1 MNRRDVLKA
10 GGLAALTGLTLGR
23 VAAENRV
30 GQKAGR
36 EFLLAVNKQGDTV
49 SFFDPADRHRILAEL
64 RMPTHP
70 HEVMIDPKRRV
81 AYVSIYGDGIYGNNT
96 HPGHQVY
103 IIGLDTMQVTGV
115 IELAPLEATHAF
127 AWGPKG
133 TLLVACDKSN
143 AVAVVDLDERKVLGT
158 IPTGTHGCHWVLS
171 LPGGEK
177 AYTSNKDT
185 DFMSVLDPVT
195 MKMVRKIPIANGT
208 EGACIT
214 LDGKLLYAWDHKDP
228 VLHVIDTK
236 TDKVIESMKVD
247 NLPTVG
253 PFIDHLA
260 RAAVTPD
267 GSKVLVSI
275 YPSAKLV
282 IFDAAKMSVL
292 KILDLGRGPM
302 GFAFPKDPS
311 KAYVTNH
318 DAGTV
323 SVVDLDKLD
332 FLETFAASRKPVSG
346 PETIAFFDAR
356 EG

>member
-1 MNRRDVLKA
+1 MNRRDALKA
-10 GGLAALTGLTLGR
+10 GGLAALTGLAPGR
-23 VAAENRV
+23 AAADDPPAK
-30 GQKAGR
+30 KAGR
-36 EFLLAVNKQGDTV
+36 ELLLTVNKQGDTV
-49 SFFDPADRHRILAEL
+49 SFFDPADRHRILAEVK
-64 RMPTHP
+64 MPAHP
-70 HEVMIDPKRRV
+70 HEVMIDPMRRV

-96 HPGHQVY
+96 HPGHEVY
-103 IIGLDTMQVTGV
+103 ILGLDTMNVTGV
-115 IELAPLEATHAF
+115 IEMAPLQATHAF

-143 AVAVVDLDERKVLGT
+143 AVAVVDVDERKVLGT
-158 IPTGTHGCHWVLS
+158 IPTDTHGCHWVLS

-185 DFMSVLDPVT
+185 DFMSVIDPAA
-195 MKMVRKIPIANGT
+195 MKMVGKIPFTNGT

-214 LDGKLLYAWDHKDP
+214 LDGKLMYAWDHTEP
-228 VLHVIDTK
+228 LLHVIDTK
-236 TDKVIESMKVD
+236 TDKVTVSKKVD

-253 PFIDHLA
+253 LFIDHLA
-260 RAAVTPD
+260 RVAVTPD

-292 KILDLGRGPM
+292 EILDLGKGPM

-311 KAYVTNH
+311 RAYVTNH
-318 DAGTV
+318 DAGTI
-323 SVVDLDKLD
+323 SVVDLDRLD
-332 FLETFAASRKPVSG
+332 FLETFATSRKPVSG

>member
-1 MNRRDVLKA
+1 MNRRAVLKA
-10 GGLAALTGLTLGR
+10 GGLAALTGLTFGR
-23 VAAENRV
+23 AAADEPHAK
-30 GQKAGR
+30 KASR
-36 EFLLAVNKQGDTV
+36 ELLLSVNKQGDTV
-49 SFFDPADRHRILAEL
+49 SFFDPTDRHRILAEL
-64 RMPTHP
+64 KMPTHP

-96 HPGHQVY
+96 HPGHEVY
-103 IIGLDTMQVTGV
+103 ILGLDSMKVTGV
-115 IELAPLEATHAF
+115 IEMAPLQATHAF
-127 AWGPKG
+127 AWGPNG

-143 AVAVVDLDERKVLGT
+143 AVAVVDVEERKVLGT

-185 DFMSVLDPVT
+185 DYMSVLDPT
-195 MKMVRKIPIANGT
+195 AKKMVGKIPITNGT
-208 EGACIT
+208 EGAVLT
-214 LDGKLLYAWDHKDP
+214 SDGKLMYAWDHKDP
-228 VLHVIDTK
+228 VLHIIDTRN
-236 TDKVIESMKVD
+236 DKVIDSKKVD
-247 NLPTVG
+247 GLPTVG

-260 RAAVTPD
+260 RVGVTPD

-282 IFDAAKMSVL
+282 IFDAAKLSVL
-292 KILDLGRGPM
+292 KILDLGKGPM

-332 FLETFAASRKPVSG
+332 FLETFATSRKPVSG
-346 PETIAFFDAR
+346 PETIAFFDDR
-356 EG
+356 QG